1 MISNDKYISYL
12 NSAEEI
18 VKKYNFKDI
27 ENNIKEIKDEI
38 ESFKVKILFVGGF
51 NAGKSALINTILDDD
66 VLIEEQC
73 PETTIATEIIY
84 GSPKR
89 VVLCDKDGNKS
100 NVPVESIGSFD
111 ATKYFNYTYYLEN
124 ENLLKLNDY
133 VIVDMPGFDS
143 GIESHNKALFQYL
156 EEATAYIFVIDCE
169 KGTLSQSALNFIN
182 EIKNYK
188 NDMAFII
195 NKEDKKSPNELI
207 NIEKFIE
214 MQVGSLCNNKPKI
227 ITASKFTDDSNNKV
241 IELINSF
248 DGQSLFERRFKSD
261 ISDILNDIEFALN
274 SMIKTSNIDYSNLDI
289 EIEKKEK
296 ARIALRDKVAIERKK
311 LKSNLQNVVK
321 QQLID
326 DIKNALQMN
335 ISVLTSAA
343 ISGNDAFSRAVNDIL
358 RPILIAKTNEYVESS
373 FSDFVGNIN
382 IESKLGDINV
392 EGLQDV
398 LSNLVKKINDTP
410 TKIKGSNGAFKSIT
424 TVLAV
429 TTSFVAPWLELIII
443 FLPEILTLFG
453 VMSENSKRDALK
465 NKIQNEVI
473 PNIIYKIGPSI
484 EDSLQIIEEEIS
496 KETEIEIEKLIDIET
511 SALDEVKKRKN
522 EKIVEFDNF
531 ISFIEEQLKSIEILK
546 MELYQ

>member
-27 ENNIKEIKDEI
+27 ENRIKEIKDEI
-38 ESFKVKILFVGGF
+38 ENFKVKILFVGGF

-84 GSPKR
+84 GSPNR
-89 VVLCDKDGNKS
+89 IVLCDKDGNKS
-100 NVPVESIGSFD
+100 NVSIESIGNND
-111 ATKYFNYTYYLEN
+111 ATKYFNYIYYLEN

-143 GIESHNKALFQYL
+143 GIEAHNKALFQYL

-207 NIEKFIE
+207 HVKKFIE
-214 MQVGSLCNNKPKI
+214 MQVGSLCNNEPKI
-227 ITASKFTDDSNNKV
+227 ITASKFTGDSNDKV

-248 DGQSLFERRFKSD
+248 DGQSLFERKFKSD

-274 SMIKTSNIDYSNLDI
+274 SMIKTSTIDHSQFDI

-296 ARIALRDKVAIERKK
+296 ARIVLRDKVAIERKK

-326 DIKNALQMN
+326 DIRNALQMN

-358 RPILIAKTNEYVESS
+358 RPILIAKTNEYVERS

-398 LSNLVKKINDTP
+398 LSNLVKKMNDTP
-410 TKIKGSNGAFKSIT
+410 SKIKGSNGTFKSIT
-424 TVLAV
+424 TILAV
-429 TTSFVAPWLELIII
+429 ATSFVAPWLELIII
-443 FLPEILTLFG
+443 FLPEILTMFG
-453 VMSENSKRDALK
+453 IMSENSKRDALK

-473 PNIIYKIGPSI
+473 PNIIYKIGPNI
-484 EDSLQIIEEEIS
+484 EESLKVIEEEIS
-496 KETEIEIEKLIDIET
+496 KETEMEIEKLIDIET
-511 SALDEVKKRKN
+511 SALDEIKKRKN

-531 ISFIEEQLKSIEILK
+531 ISCVEEQLKSIEILK
-546 MELYQ
+546 MEL